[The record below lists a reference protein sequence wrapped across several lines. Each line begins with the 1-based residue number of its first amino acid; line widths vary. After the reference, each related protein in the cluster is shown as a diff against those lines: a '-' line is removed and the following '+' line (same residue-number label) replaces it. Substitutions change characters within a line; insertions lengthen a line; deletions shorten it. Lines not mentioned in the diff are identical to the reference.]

1 MFVVQERIHADYIS
15 RHATREEAMA
25 AIDELIRAGVAKPG
39 DLNIR
44 EIDEDGTTLAV
55 SSPSVSAA
63 ASAALDAE
71 VPLTPRE
78 LEVLRLL
85 AEGLS
90 YRETAKRLSI
100 SYTTVKVHVRHIRA
114 KLEADARTRAVAPA
128 LREAVPA

>member
-1 MFVVQERIHADYIS
+1 
-15 RHATREEAMA
+15 MA
-25 AIDELIRAGVAKPG
+25 AIDEMIRTGVARPG

-44 EIDEDGTTLAV
+44 EIDEDGTTVAV

-85 AEGLS
+85 ARGLT
-90 YRETAKRLSI
+90 YRETAKQLFI
-100 SYTTVKVHVRHIRA
+100 SHATVKVHVRRIRA
-114 KLEADARTRAVAPA
+114 KLEADSRTRAVAPG
-128 LREAVPA
+128 LRETVPA